1 MNKQSNLSS
10 WLCKQKQNHPSTA
23 TSIDNNHISIQAN
36 ENESKTSNTVKNDNS
51 ITNTSSTPKK
61 RKVDFSDQKVH
72 NVLSPSESSSN
83 KDQTLE
89 LFKFS
94 DDIGNF
100 LRLANPSDHIKF
112 KILEKLNIPK
122 NNFVCPFS
130 IHIKKSREEKRFL
143 KRSHYE
149 KFK

>member
-1 MNKQSNLSS
+1 L
-10 WLCKQKQNHPSTA
+10 
-23 TSIDNNHISIQAN
+23 
-36 ENESKTSNTVKNDNS
+36 
-51 ITNTSSTPKK
+51 STPKK
-61 RKVDFSDQKVH
+61 RKVDFSNQKVH

-94 DDIGNF
+94 DDIGHF
-100 LRLANPSDHIKF
+100 LRPANPSDHIKF

-130 IHIKKSREEKRFL
+130 IHIKKSRKEKRFF
-143 KRSHYE
+143 KRSHFE
-149 KFK
+149 KFKWLVYSKSKSSFFCKCCVFFSNKGGKDNNVELKKLVN